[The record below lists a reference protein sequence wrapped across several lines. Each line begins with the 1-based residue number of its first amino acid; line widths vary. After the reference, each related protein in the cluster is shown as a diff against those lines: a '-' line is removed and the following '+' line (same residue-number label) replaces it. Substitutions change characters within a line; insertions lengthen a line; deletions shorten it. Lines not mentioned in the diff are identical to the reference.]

1 MVKARLKSL
10 LFDDLITEVAEW
22 QQQHVDL
29 LNLVGEVRAQDAFK
43 ALLEAVEEK
52 APQSVD
58 EVLALL
64 EVALDIQV
72 HLFDLDAQLPE
83 LLLLLCLVALESLHI
98 CLELADLGL
107 PLTNASL
114 DLLNLRGG
122 LIKAILFFL
131 NLDLLVPQHVQLLIQ
146 SCLIVL
152 LFRSGFLDL
161 FPEAFDV

>member
-1 MVKARLKSL
+1 
-10 LFDDLITEVAEW
+10 
-22 QQQHVDL
+22 
-29 LNLVGEVRAQDAFK
+29 
-43 ALLEAVEEK
+43 
-52 APQSVD
+52 
-58 EVLALL
+58 VLALL

-131 NLDLLVPQHVQLLIQ
+131 SLDLLVPQHVQLLIQ